1 MPTPGNDMSTR
12 PEDKVRP
19 LPGKSGSSNCLPIGT
34 RLSDFE
40 ITGVIGEGGFGIVY
54 MAFDHSLQR
63 TVAIKEYM
71 PMSLAARGH
80 HNTVLVRAAK
90 HLEAFD
96 TGLKSY
102 INEAR
107 LLAQF
112 DYPALVKVYRF
123 WEENKTAYM
132 AMQYYQG
139 QTLQHLAEHRPELIT
154 EAWLKKML
162 QSVLSGLD
170 LLYKAQVLHRDISPE
185 NIMIQKN
192 GAPVLLDFGAARQV
206 ISGMP
211 QSLTVILKPRFAP
224 IEQYAD
230 DESMAQGPWTDIY
243 ALSAVIYSL
252 IAKKAPPNSVARMI
266 KDPIENL
273 STANYP
279 AYSESFLDAIN
290 LGLRVLPEQRPKTI
304 AEFRILLGVKSGA
317 ASYAPTPTLANAA
330 PVETDEKKVEVARA
344 RVWWKRWNIALPV
357 AAAALLTVAA
367 AAKFAPGSRD
377 QQVIIDHPAAPLAA
391 ATPPSEIANTGN
403 AATVSADDLRASPA
417 SAPASSPRQTADSKT
432 VANTVANTAATS
444 AAHVATQAAAQTV
457 NVKLSV
463 KPWGAVY
470 VNGVEKGVSPPLKT
484 LALPEGKYKVRIAN
498 PAFPDY
504 VTEIHVSNNN
514 PATLVHDFKGDK
526 SQ

>member
-1 MPTPGNDMSTR
+1 MSTS

-154 EAWLKKML
+154 ESWLKKML
-162 QSVLSGLD
+162 QSILSGLD

-224 IEQYAD
+224 VEQYAD

-252 IAKKAPPNSVARMI
+252 IAKKAPPSSVARMI

-290 LGLRVLPEQRPKTI
+290 VGLRVLPEQRPKTI
-304 AEFRILLGVKSGA
+304 AEFRILLGVKAGA
-317 ASYAPTPTLANAA
+317 VSYSPAPPLINSALL
-330 PVETDEKKVEVARA
+330 ETDEKKVEVAGA
-344 RVWWKRWNIALPV
+344 TVWWKRWKIALPV
-357 AAAALLTVAA
+357 AAAALLTLVAI
-367 AAKFAPGSRD
+367 AKFAPGSRD
-377 QQVIIDHPAAPLAA
+377 QQVIIDHPPAPLVA
-391 ATPPSEIANTGN
+391 ATPASEITNTSN
-403 AATVSADDLRASPA
+403 APTVSADDLHTIPA
-417 SAPASSPRQTADSKT
+417 SGTTSATASSPRQTADRK
-432 VANTVANTAATS
+432 
-444 AAHVATQAAAQTV
+444 
-457 NVKLSV
+457 
-463 KPWGAVY
+463 KPWQVLLQ
-470 VNGVEKGVSPPLKT
+470 V
-484 LALPEGKYKVRIAN
+484 
-498 PAFPDY
+498 
-504 VTEIHVSNNN
+504 
-514 PATLVHDFKGDK
+514 
-526 SQ
+526 Q